1 MDYDVD
7 GGQVINGAT
16 IPEGRSCVVYF
27 ARVITVSSLIRSPAG
42 IEASPSRLPL
52 PKHSG
57 RNAW

>member
-1 MDYDVD
+1 MDDDVD
-7 GGQVINGAT
+7 EGHVGNGAT
-16 IPEGRSCVVYF
+16 IPEGRSCVVYS

-42 IEASPSRLPL
+42 IGASPSPLPL